1 MFSALQSDSNKSVR
15 FSVQSRVKLYL
26 EQNRHNLEARNA
38 EIGARMVA
46 ILYSFDYLEVSDT
59 KKDLRNEFFV
69 EFWSYDNKG
78 LSIRAFIEMMSKF
91 AEAADRNGPR
101 I

>member
-1 MFSALQSDSNKSVR
+1 
-15 FSVQSRVKLYL
+15 
-26 EQNRHNLEARNA
+26 
-38 EIGARMVA
+38 MVTVW
-46 ILYSFDYLEVSDT
+46 YFFEYLEVSDT

-91 AEAADRNGPR
+91 AEVADRNGPR
-101 I
+101 SE